1 MSAQGPT
8 KHAVYEGRQQD
19 SRDEPAEILQHL
31 RWLCE
36 QGGGKR
42 PRRQGR
48 GGGKWGDGEGA
59 L

>member
-19 SRDEPAEILQHL
+19 SRDEPAEILQLL
-31 RWLCE
+31 RW
-36 QGGGKR
+36 QSRGRRR